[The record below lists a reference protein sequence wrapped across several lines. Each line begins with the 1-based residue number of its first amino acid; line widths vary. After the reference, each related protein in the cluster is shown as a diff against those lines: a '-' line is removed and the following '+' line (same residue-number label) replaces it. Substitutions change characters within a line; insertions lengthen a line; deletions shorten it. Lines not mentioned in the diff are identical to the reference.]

1 MMFEVY
7 KDKQPLFYEEII
19 NSIKNNKIS
28 HAYMIET
35 NNYKEKDEL
44 IMAFIK
50 MLFCESHKTDLDNCC
65 ECNVCKLIDNNS
77 LSDFMVV
84 EPDLGS
90 WIKKDQVL
98 EIKEKF
104 KTTSFQN
111 KPRIYLIRQA
121 DKLNKQAANSLLK
134 FLEEPEGNVIA
145 ILETDNRYKV
155 LETIRSRCQIY
166 TLINKNKKRE
176 FVDFELL
183 FEIIKV
189 LENKKKHAI
198 SYLPITLENDY
209 RNKEFWVNIFS
220 EMIDIYENAIRKYE
234 NLNYNDYK
242 EVLDFIISNNDI
254 SSMIY
259 KINVLFTTIN
269 RLDYNLNI
277 TMMLDQF
284 IIEFIG
290 GDTNV

>member
-1 MMFEVY
+1 MFEVY
-7 KDKQPLFYEEII
+7 KDKQPLFYEEIV
-19 NSIKNNKIS
+19 NSIRNNKIS

-35 NNYKEKDEL
+35 NNYKEKDDL
-44 IMAFIK
+44 IMSFIK
-50 MLFCESHKTDLDNCC
+50 MLFCENHNTNLDNCNQ
-65 ECNVCKLIDNNS
+65 CNVCKLIDNNS

-84 EPDLGS
+84 EPDGS

-104 KTTSFQN
+104 KTTSFQDR
-111 KPRIYLIRQA
+111 PRIYLIKQA

-145 ILETDNRYKV
+145 ILEVDNRYKV

-166 TLINKNKKRE
+166 TLINKDKNKE
-176 FVDFELL
+176 FVEFELL
-183 FEIIKV
+183 VRIIKV
-189 LENKKKHAI
+189 LEEKKKYAI
-198 SYLPITLENDY
+198 SYLPIALENDY
-209 RNKEFWVNIFS
+209 RNKDFWVNIFS
-220 EMIDIYENAIRKYE
+220 EMIDIYENAIRKSN
-234 NLNYNDYK
+234 NLNYNDYG
-242 EVLDFIISNNDI
+242 EVLDFIIKNNDV
-254 SSMIY
+254 SSLIY
-259 KINVLFTTIN
+259 KINILFTTIN

-290 GDTNV
+290 GDANV

>member
-1 MMFEVY
+1 MFEVY

-50 MLFCESHKTDLDNCC
+50 VLFCKSHNTDLDNCC
-65 ECNVCKLIDNNS
+65 ECNICKLIDNNS

-84 EPDLGS
+84 EPDGS

-111 KPRIYLIRQA
+111 RPRIYLIKQA

-134 FLEEPEGNVIA
+134 FLEEPEGNIIA

-155 LETIRSRCQIY
+155 LETIRSRCQIH
-166 TLINKNKKRE
+166 TLMNKDKKRE
-176 FVDFELL
+176 FVDFDLL
-183 FEIIKV
+183 LSIIKV
-189 LENKKKHAI
+189 LENKRMHAI
-198 SYLPITLENDY
+198 SYLPIALENDY
-209 RNKEFWVNIFS
+209 RNKEFWINIFR
-220 EMIDIYENAIRKYE
+220 EMIDIYENAIRKRE
-234 NLNYNDYK
+234 NLNYNDYE
-242 EVLDFIISNNDI
+242 EVLDFIINNNDV
-254 SSMIY
+254 SSMIH
-259 KINVLFTTIN
+259 KIDVLFTTIS

-290 GDTNV
+290 GEINV

>member
-1 MMFEVY
+1 MFEVY

-19 NSIKNNKIS
+19 KSIRNNKIN

-35 NNYKEKDEL
+35 NNYKEKDDL
-44 IMAFIK
+44 IMSFIK
-50 MLFCESHKTDLDNCC
+50 MLFCDSHKTDLTNCN
-65 ECNVCKLIDNNS
+65 ECNLCKLIDNNT

-84 EPDLGS
+84 EPDGS

-111 KPRIYLIRQA
+111 RPRIYLIKQA

-134 FLEEPEGNVIA
+134 FLEEPDGNVIA
-145 ILETDNRYKV
+145 VLETDNRYKV
-155 LETIRSRCQIY
+155 LETIRSRCQIH
-166 TLINKNKKRE
+166 TLINKEKKKE
-176 FVDFELL
+176 FSDFELL
-183 FEIIKV
+183 VKIIKV
-189 LENKKKHAI
+189 LEEKKKHAI

-209 RNKEFWVNIFS
+209 RNKEFWLNIFS
-220 EMIDIYENAIRKYE
+220 EMIDIYENAIRKVT
-234 NLNYNDYK
+234 NLNYNDYE
-242 EVLDFIISNNDI
+242 EVLDFIIKNNDV
-254 SSMIY
+254 SSIIH
-259 KINVLFTTIN
+259 KVDVLFTTIN

-284 IIEFIG
+284 IIEFAG
-290 GDTNV
+290 GERNV

>member
-1 MMFEVY
+1 MFEVY
-7 KDKQPLFYEEII
+7 KDKQSLFYEEII
-19 NSIKNNKIS
+19 NSIQNNKVS

-35 NNYKEKDEL
+35 NNYIEKDDL
-44 IMAFIK
+44 ILSFIK
-50 MLFCESHKTDLDNCC
+50 MLFCQNYFVNSNNCG
-65 ECNVCKLIDNNS
+65 ECNICYLIDNNT

-84 EPDLGS
+84 SPESGN
-90 WIKKDQVL
+90 WIKKDQIL

-111 KPRIYLIRQA
+111 RPRIYLIKQA

-166 TLINKNKKRE
+166 TLVNRNKKRE
-176 FVDFELL
+176 FSNYDLL
-183 FEIIKV
+183 VAIIKT
-189 LENKKKHAI
+189 LEEKKKHAI
-198 SYLPITLENDY
+198 SYLPIALENDY
-209 RNKEFWVNIFS
+209 HNKEFWINIFN
-220 EMIDIYENAIRKYE
+220 EMIDVYENSIRKNK
-234 NLNYNDYK
+234 NLNYNDYG
-242 EVLDFIISNNDI
+242 EILDFVIEHNNISN
-254 SSMIY
+254 MIH
-259 KINVLFTTIN
+259 KVNILFTTIG

-290 GDTNV
+290 GEKNV

>member
-1 MMFEVY
+1 MFEVY

-19 NSIKNNKIS
+19 KSIRNNKIN

-35 NNYKEKDEL
+35 NNYKEKDDL
-44 IMAFIK
+44 IMSFIK
-50 MLFCESHKTDLDNCC
+50 MLFCESHKNDLTNCN
-65 ECNVCKLIDNNS
+65 ECNLCKLIDNNT

-84 EPDLGS
+84 EPDGS

-111 KPRIYLIRQA
+111 RPRIYLIKQA

-134 FLEEPEGNVIA
+134 FLEEPDGNVIA
-145 ILETDNRYKV
+145 VLETDNRYKV
-155 LETIRSRCQIY
+155 LETIRSRCQIH
-166 TLINKNKKRE
+166 TLINKEKKKE
-176 FVDFELL
+176 FSDFELL
-183 FEIIKV
+183 VKIIKV
-189 LENKKKHAI
+189 LEEKKKHAI

-209 RNKEFWVNIFS
+209 RNKEFWLNIFS
-220 EMIDIYENAIRKYE
+220 EMIDIYENAIRKVT
-234 NLNYNDYK
+234 NLNYNDYE
-242 EVLDFIISNNDI
+242 EVLDFIIKNNDV
-254 SSMIY
+254 SSIIH
-259 KINVLFTTIN
+259 KIDVLFTTIN

-284 IIEFIG
+284 IIEFAG
-290 GDTNV
+290 GERNV

>member
-35 NNYKEKDEL
+35 NNYKEKDDL
-44 IMAFIK
+44 IMSFIK
-50 MLFCESHKTDLDNCC
+50 MLFCEGHNTDLNNCNQ
-65 ECNVCKLIDNNS
+65 CNVCKLIDNNS

-84 EPDLGS
+84 EPDGS

-104 KTTSFQN
+104 KTTSFQDR
-111 KPRIYLIRQA
+111 PRIYLIKQA

-155 LETIRSRCQIY
+155 LETIRSRCQIH
-166 TLINKNKKRE
+166 TLINKDKKRE

-183 FEIIKV
+183 VQIIKV
-189 LENKKKHAI
+189 LEEKRKHAI
-198 SYLPITLENDY
+198 SYLPIILENDY

-220 EMIDIYENAIRKYE
+220 EMIDIYENAIRKRE
-234 NLNYNDYK
+234 NLNYNDYE
-242 EVLDFIISNNDI
+242 EVLDFIIRNNDV
-254 SSMIY
+254 SSMIH
-259 KINVLFTTIN
+259 KIDVLFTTIN

-284 IIEFIG
+284 IIEFMG
-290 GDTNV
+290 GEKNV

>member
-7 KDKQPLFYEEII
+7 KDKQPLFYEEIV
-19 NSIKNNKIS
+19 NSIRNNKIS

-35 NNYKEKDEL
+35 NNYKEKDDL
-44 IMAFIK
+44 IMSFIK
-50 MLFCESHKTDLDNCC
+50 MLFCESHNTDLNNCNQ
-65 ECNVCKLIDNNS
+65 CNVCKLIENNS

-84 EPDLGS
+84 EPDGS

-104 KTTSFQN
+104 KTTSFQDR
-111 KPRIYLIRQA
+111 PRIYLIKQA

-155 LETIRSRCQIY
+155 LETIRSRCQIH
-166 TLINKNKKRE
+166 TLINKDKKRE

-183 FEIIKV
+183 VKIIKV
-189 LENKKKHAI
+189 LEEKKKHAI
-198 SYLPITLENDY
+198 SYLPIILENDY

-220 EMIDIYENAIRKYE
+220 EMIDIYENAIRKSN
-234 NLNYNDYK
+234 NLNYNDYE
-242 EVLDFIISNNDI
+242 EVLDFIIKNNDV
-254 SSMIY
+254 SSMIH
-259 KINVLFTTIN
+259 KIDVLFTTIN

-290 GDTNV
+290 GETNV